1 METNKIEK
9 VTPRGSQNILLCQ
22 ISEKYSVVFYTI
34 SRYIVFQYCWDD
46 GIDFYPTNR
55 GDVLFWI
62 SQEEKEKLFAFERE
76 KKKEFQTRVVYDTP
90 EDDIKKIDENKKM
103 RKEYNARGER
113 TYENSIN
120 RENAKK

>member
-1 METNKIEK
+1 MKKVLRCEKMETNKIEK
-9 VTPRGSQNILLCQ
+9 ATPRGSQNILLHK
-22 ISEKYSVVFYTI
+22 ISKKYSVVFYTI

-55 GDVLFWI
+55 DDVLFWI

-90 EDDIKKIDENKKM
+90 EDDIKK
-103 RKEYNARGER
+103 
-113 TYENSIN
+113 N
-120 RENAKK
+120 R